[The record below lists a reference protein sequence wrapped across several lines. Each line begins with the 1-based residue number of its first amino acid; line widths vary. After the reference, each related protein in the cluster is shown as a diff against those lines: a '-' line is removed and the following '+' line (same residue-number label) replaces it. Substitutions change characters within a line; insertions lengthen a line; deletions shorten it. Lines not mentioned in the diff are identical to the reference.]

1 MGDKQPSTIKELC
14 KALADMADRFQKSQN
29 ELKVWIST
37 KKGMDF
43 INRMFEEFKTEIA
56 GVKKELAD
64 ARTEQQAVR
73 AENSRLFKELNETKK
88 ELIDLQQYSRRENL
102 EIKGIPE
109 VQNED
114 LLATT
119 TAISACLKVPIRE
132 SDIDVVHR
140 VPTKDKAKS
149 NIIVKFTSR
158 AARDKVLREA
168 KKMRLNTSHLGLP
181 GTEPIYVNEHLCP
194 AKKVLLGC
202 ALKAKREKKW
212 KFTWVSDGKI
222 LMRRTEN
229 SRAVHIACMDDLA
242 QVV

>member
-29 ELKVWIST
+29 ELKADLTKVFEKELGEV

-168 KKMRLNTSHLGLP
+168 KKCG
-181 GTEPIYVNEHLCP
+181 
-194 AKKVLLGC
+194 
-202 ALKAKREKKW
+202 
-212 KFTWVSDGKI
+212 
-222 LMRRTEN
+222 
-229 SRAVHIACMDDLA
+229 
-242 QVV
+242 